1 MKEIDY
7 NQLGKILSGEA
18 TPEEQKQFNKWLKQ
32 SEENQEIY
40 NAYRD
45 FCDNVT
51 ITEYQLR
58 HSAAE
63 KKSKQ
68 IPQLKTSSYNRWH
81 FWVAAASVI
90 VIATFSVFFFM
101 DKYNPLS
108 ESRQAQ
114 NNIVLKSNPRGQ
126 KSKILLPDGSVVWLN
141 SSSSIEYAESFSDT
155 LRGVNLTGEAYFE
168 VAEDSLKPFVVTTG
182 ALQATV
188 LGTTFNI
195 DNYSENELATVS
207 LASGKLMITQQ
218 NNKEIL
224 LPGNQVKLKKSN
236 NRLIKENIDIKK
248 IAVWK
253 DGILIFDQENI
264 QYVVARLERWYDV
277 KISISGDVS
286 PDWKFTGYFDN
297 EYLEN
302 VLEVLCYGKNLD
314 YKIDGKKVK
323 LIRQ

>member
-114 NNIVLKSNPRGQ
+114 NNIVLKSNPKGQ